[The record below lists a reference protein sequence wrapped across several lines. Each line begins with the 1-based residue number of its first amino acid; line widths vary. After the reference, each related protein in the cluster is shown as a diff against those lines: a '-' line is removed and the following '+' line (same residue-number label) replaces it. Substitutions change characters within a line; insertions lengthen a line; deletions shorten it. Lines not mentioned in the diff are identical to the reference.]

1 MKTYLQILV
10 CLLLFSCMSN
20 KNVTNAKVNNQEY
33 EVKSDSAN
41 WLDSSRNRLIPV
53 AFYNS
58 IVKDKI
64 RNQQLVIVSHG
75 YGENKPGAN
84 KSYSYL
90 TKKLASKGYYVV
102 SIQHELPTDD
112 LLPLTGIPRV
122 VRRSNWERGAEN
134 ILFVLNEL
142 KKIKPELD
150 FKHVNLIGHSNGGD
164 MTVLFVQKYPDLVN
178 KIISLDNRRMEL
190 PRTSQPKIY
199 SLRSSDQPA
208 DEGVLPSIV
217 EQEKFGIKI
226 IKLANTIHNDMND
239 RGSKKQKREIN
250 MYVMGFLNE

>member
-10 CLLLFSCMSN
+10 CLLLFSCTSN
-20 KNVTNAKVNNQEY
+20 KYLTNAKVNNREF
-33 EVKSDSAN
+33 EVKSDGAS

-53 AFYNS
+53 AFYNTF
-58 IVKDKI
+58 VKDKI

-102 SIQHELPTDD
+102 SIQHELSTDD
-112 LLPLTGIPRV
+112 LLPLTGIPQV
-122 VRRSNWERGAEN
+122 VRRSNWERGVEN

-164 MTVLFVQKYPDLVN
+164 ITVLFVQKYPNLVN

-208 DEGVLPSIV
+208 DEGVLPTV
-217 EQEKFGIKI
+217 AEQEKFGIKI

-239 RGSKKQKREIN
+239 RGSKRQKREIN
-250 MYVMGFLNE
+250 TYIMGFLIE